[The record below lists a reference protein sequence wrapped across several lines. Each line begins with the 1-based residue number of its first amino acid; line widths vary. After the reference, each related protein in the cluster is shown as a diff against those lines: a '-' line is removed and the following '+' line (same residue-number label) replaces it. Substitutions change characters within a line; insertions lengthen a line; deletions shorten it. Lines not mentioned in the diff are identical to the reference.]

1 MSLALRLTRLP
12 VVVVSGVCQ
21 ESSTSIFHKHSC
33 LGNSTNA
40 LLRRHYVTS
49 SDPAPKKTPST
60 TPVPPKSTQFD
71 TNKEKVTTPITDAFD
86 TAKSGKPSTTP
97 LSENI
102 NKLQQATA
110 PIKDAAKQA
119 VIAKTKL
126 SPQQVRENVRGYM
139 FTRFFDYVKNY
150 DKVLEKNFPS
160 AMKVYRVF
168 FDGVK
173 EFFADM
179 KRFLKI
185 ARIVNASS
193 KGLKSLN
200 RQELELYMQMPRDM
214 IKVAPALIL
223 SSLPMVGYAVFPL
236 VVMYPRTF
244 LTSHFWTLQQK
255 SEFKQYYFLERL
267 TYNRPVLRCLQAKLK
282 TTKNH
287 PKYEQFAQVLGQLGS
302 GTHPSVEQILDIKDI
317 FADSPFNLISLP
329 GKHIKL
335 LNKMHGI
342 PRGWFKRHS
351 LYEHAFFI
359 HYMDLAICREGGVHN
374 MPLEALRN
382 ACYIR
387 GLNPINMSNDDMIMW
402 LRDWIKI
409 SQEIRVEHLTLY
421 LHLPILMAYNHPNN
435 WQLLYGHK
443 DAKKQSQ
450 AADQ

>member
-1 MSLALRLTRLP
+1 MTLVLRLTRLRAT
-12 VVVVSGVCQ
+12 SALSQ
-21 ESSTSIFHKHSC
+21 ESLFQHTC
-33 LGNSTNA
+33 LGNNA
-40 LLRRHYVTS
+40 LLRRRHYVTS
-49 SDPAPKKTPST
+49 SDPAPKKST
-60 TPVPPKSTQFD
+60 SS
-71 TNKEKVTTPITDAFD
+71 TPIPPNSSEYDTKKETPHLPNNDGFD
-86 TAKSGKPSTTP
+86 AKSAKMKFT
-97 LSENI
+97 ENV

-119 VIAKTKL
+119 VINKAKL

-179 KRFLKI
+179 KRFLKV
-185 ARIVNASS
+185 ARIVNSSS
-193 KGLKSLN
+193 KGLKTLN

-223 SSLPMVGYAVFPL
+223 SSLPMVGYAIFPL

-244 LTSHFWTLQQK
+244 LTAHFWTLQQRA
-255 SEFKQYYFLERL
+255 EFREYYFLERL

-282 TTKNH
+282 SLKKH
-287 PKYEQFAQVLGQLGS
+287 PKHEQFAQVLGQLGS

-317 FADSPFNLISLP
+317 FADTPFSLVSLP

-359 HYMDLAICREGGVHN
+359 HYMDLAIGREGGVHN
-374 MPLEALRN
+374 MPLESLRN

-387 GLNPINMSNDDMIMW
+387 GLNPVNMSNDDMITW
-402 LRDWIKI
+402 LRGWIKVSNSI
-409 SQEIRVEHLTLY
+409 QLEHLTLF
-421 LHLPILMAYNHPNN
+421 LHLPIFLAYNHPNN
-435 WQLLYGHK
+435 WQLLYGSK
-443 DAKKQSQ
+443 DKNKIQNPPPSE
-450 AADQ
+450 

>member
-1 MSLALRLTRLP
+1 MSLVRLTRLR
-12 VVVVSGVCQ
+12 VCSGISQ
-21 ESSTSIFHKHSC
+21 EFFLFQHNSC
-33 LGNSTNA
+33 LGNNT
-40 LLRRHYVTS
+40 LLRQRHYVTS
-49 SDPAPKKTPST
+49 SDPAPKKPS
-60 TPVPPKSTQFD
+60 S
-71 TNKEKVTTPITDAFD
+71 
-86 TAKSGKPSTTP
+86 STP
-97 LSENI
+97 LPPNSSEYNSKNDHPASPKDGFDMNNIKSLNSFSENVG
-102 NKLQQATA
+102 KHQQATGQ
-110 PIKDAAKQA
+110 PKDASKSA
-119 VIAKTKL
+119 VINKAKL

-150 DKVLEKNFPS
+150 DTVLEKNFPS

-179 KRFLKI
+179 KRFLKV
-185 ARIVNASS
+185 ARIVNSSS

-223 SSLPMVGYAVFPL
+223 SSLPMVGYAIFPL

-255 SEFKQYYFLERL
+255 AEFKQYYFQERL

-282 TTKNH
+282 SLKKH
-287 PKYEQFAQVLGQLGS
+287 PKHEQFAHILGQLGS
-302 GTHPSVEQILDIKDI
+302 GTHPSVEQIIDIKDI
-317 FADSPFNLISLP
+317 FGDTPFSLVSLP

-359 HYMDLAICREGGVHN
+359 HYMDLAISREGGVHN
-374 MPLEALRN
+374 MPLESLRN

-387 GLNPINMSNDDMIMW
+387 GLNPVNLSNEDMINW
-402 LRDWIKI
+402 LRDWIKVSNSI
-409 SQEIRVEHLTLY
+409 QLEHLTLF
-421 LHLPILMAYNHPNN
+421 LHLPIFMAYNHPNN
-435 WQLLYGHK
+435 WQLLYGSK
-443 DAKKQSQ
+443 DSTKKIQNSPP
-450 AADQ
+450 ASE